1 MIAIAIFI
9 ILFVCLFV
17 TRIAMWIGGKIG
29 IALNP
34 TLGEKWGKIFGF
46 TLTGGFILI
55 YITGDYV
62 IKQIQTGYFCLHNPR
77 IQVFITPEAYKK
89 ITYNDVNNLDLPVYD
104 SKSSII
110 TFKGV
115 KYLLSNKDYQDNA
128 GEFFIAYTYTY
139 LHDLMDVGI
148 IALSRTLYMDKKYK
162 IALYETTSAE
172 IVGGGPSYINLIKT
186 CPFDHLLRKKEDE
199 MLGQFYKMKTLENNH
214 EKYKK

>member
-1 MIAIAIFI
+1 MIAISIFI
-9 ILFVCLFV
+9 VLFICLFI

-46 TLTGGFILI
+46 VLTGGFILI

-62 IKQIQTGYFCLHNPR
+62 IKQIQTGYFCLRNPR
-77 IQVFITPEAYKK
+77 IQVFVTPEAYKK
-89 ITYNDVNNLDLPVYD
+89 TTYNDVNNLDLPVYN
-104 SKSSII
+104 SESSII

-115 KYLLSNKDYQDNA
+115 EYVLYNRDYQNNVGA
-128 GEFFIAYTYTY
+128 IFAAYKNTY
-139 LHDLMDVGI
+139 LSDPMDVGI

-172 IVGGGPSYINLIKT
+172 IIGGGPSYINLIKT
-186 CPFDHLLRKKEDE
+186 CPFDHLLRKKEHE
-199 MLGQFYKMKTLENNH
+199 MLGPFYKMKTLENNH

>member
-1 MIAIAIFI
+1 
-9 ILFVCLFV
+9 
-17 TRIAMWIGGKIG
+17 MWIGGKIG

-46 TLTGGFILI
+46 ILTGGFILI

-62 IKQIQTGYFCLHNPR
+62 IKQIQTGYFCLRNPR
-77 IQVFITPEAYKK
+77 IQVFVTPEAYKK
-89 ITYNDVNNLDLPVYD
+89 ITYNDVNNLDLPVYN
-104 SKSSII
+104 SESSII

-115 KYLLSNKDYQDNA
+115 KYLLSDKNYQDNA
-128 GEFFIAYTYTY
+128 GEFFIAYKDIY
-139 LHDLMDVGI
+139 LRDPMYMGTIL
-148 IALSRTLYMDKKYK
+148 LSRTLYMDKKYK

-172 IVGGGPSYINLIKT
+172 KGGGLSYINLIKT

-199 MLGQFYKMKTLENNH
+199 TLGQFYKIKTLENNH